1 MADTLLRLRV
11 DNKEYDD
18 KLKRATD
25 GLNRYVDGCRK
36 AGGTLEHLDDGVLD
50 FVKALGQMDTVS
62 QGGTQSLREMT
73 KSITDLTIKYNS
85 LTDTEKQ
92 SPFGQALSKSIDQ
105 LTERAGVV
113 RDAMADVQASINHA
127 ASDTRVFDQ
136 ISGTVSLA
144 TSTFQTFQGAAKL
157 LGVELGDNVEVIAK
171 LQAAMSVTIG
181 LTQIQNA
188 LQKQSA
194 VMQGVA
200 ALQTKANA
208 AAQLLLAKN
217 TAVATAAG
225 EAFNAVARMN
235 PYVLIA
241 SAVIAAGTALV
252 AFTRHSQEA
261 TEAEKQ
267 QAEAAELL
275 RKKHEDMQQA
285 IGRHVG
291 DVEAKY
297 RSLQHEWS
305 RLTTVAEKNDFI
317 ADQAKA
323 FSDLGLNV
331 TTVVQAEQALVDKA
345 PEVIAALKAV
355 AQAEAYSDLY
365 KQAIQKRATEW
376 DNRVRGIDTGDD
388 YEHMVYKP
396 NSSVLGTFLPDEWTA
411 AGLQESLGDFTSQF
425 DGMMSNIYTITKQ
438 GVDKINAYRAQQ
450 AAALNQKL
458 QQQYDD
464 EVQFYED
471 KWTEAEN
478 LVIDARKKIPA
489 GLQGGGGK
497 TPDQIYQAGSL
508 PALTQQLKELREA
521 QLMAVDNRAWAG
533 YQQQIEQVQY
543 QIDALKGQ
551 WKDGLQAIFTISDS
565 ELLDQLRQVGNAVVD
580 EKAMTVT
587 VNTADAYNQIR
598 ALAGDIEHTTVQFR
612 VQPDLQRGLSITTT
626 AGMNAYLSQ
635 LKQQIDQADL
645 GSDLYNSLTS
655 KLADATMLQNLVK
668 ESLSVGLGTAL
679 FDIADETGQ
688 DFWDRVLSPEG
699 VENADWQAIA
709 DAINRKRKEM
719 GLDAIT
725 IDVNTGSV
733 SSSSQKKASTESE
746 LLDTSKNLVSGLAQ
760 VTNGL
765 DQMGMKVSDGTKEF
779 IQTAQGA
786 MSVIEGVKT
795 VAEIITGSTA
805 SSLISTGI
813 SLIQALIA
821 NTTALFSNTA
831 ATTAAAATEGADMA
845 MDVVK
850 VGAMIMMA
858 AHGGIVPRA
867 ASGYTVPGTHYS
879 GDVTPVLANAGEV
892 ILNRAQQGNLASQLQ
907 DGESNSEGGYA
918 RPFVTGQDIFLGINN
933 YLRGA
938 GYGELITTKTLR
950 QRGLM

>member
-252 AFTRHSQEA
+252 AFTRHSKEA

-365 KQAIQKRATEW
+365 KQAIQIRATEW

-388 YEHMVYKP
+388 YNREVVNPRKTW
-396 NSSVLGTFLPDEWTA
+396 SVIPEEWTA
-411 AGLQESLGDFTSQF
+411 AGLQ
-425 DGMMSNIYTITKQ
+425 
-438 GVDKINAYRAQQ
+438 RA
-450 AAALNQKL
+450 
-458 QQQYDD
+458 
-464 EVQFYED
+464 
-471 KWTEAEN
+471 
-478 LVIDARKKIPA
+478 
-489 GLQGGGGK
+489 
-497 TPDQIYQAGSL
+497 
-508 PALTQQLKELREA
+508 
-521 QLMAVDNRAWAG
+521 
-533 YQQQIEQVQY
+533 
-543 QIDALKGQ
+543 
-551 WKDGLQAIFTISDS
+551 
-565 ELLDQLRQVGNAVVD
+565 LDVAVV
-580 EKAMTVT
+580 
-587 VNTADAYNQIR
+587 
-598 ALAGDIEHTTVQFR
+598 
-612 VQPDLQRGLSITTT
+612 
-626 AGMNAYLSQ
+626 
-635 LKQQIDQADL
+635 
-645 GSDLYNSLTS
+645 
-655 KLADATMLQNLVK
+655 
-668 ESLSVGLGTAL
+668 
-679 FDIADETGQ
+679 
-688 DFWDRVLSPEG
+688 
-699 VENADWQAIA
+699 
-709 DAINRKRKEM
+709 
-719 GLDAIT
+719 
-725 IDVNTGSV
+725 
-733 SSSSQKKASTESE
+733 
-746 LLDTSKNLVSGLAQ
+746 
-760 VTNGL
+760 
-765 DQMGMKVSDGTKEF
+765 
-779 IQTAQGA
+779 
-786 MSVIEGVKT
+786 
-795 VAEIITGSTA
+795 
-805 SSLISTGI
+805 IS
-813 SLIQALIA
+813 
-821 NTTALFSNTA
+821 
-831 ATTAAAATEGADMA
+831 
-845 MDVVK
+845 
-850 VGAMIMMA
+850 
-858 AHGGIVPRA
+858 
-867 ASGYTVPGTHYS
+867 
-879 GDVTPVLANAGEV
+879 
-892 ILNRAQQGNLASQLQ
+892 
-907 DGESNSEGGYA
+907 
-918 RPFVTGQDIFLGINN
+918 
-933 YLRGA
+933 
-938 GYGELITTKTLR
+938 
-950 QRGLM
+950 

>member
-252 AFTRHSQEA
+252 AFTRHSKEA

-388 YEHMVYKP
+388 YNREVVNPRKTW
-396 NSSVLGTFLPDEWTA
+396 SVIPEEWTA
-411 AGLQESLGDFTSQF
+411 AGLQRGDYETEIIQLMNSQSTRF
-425 DGMMSNIYTITKQ
+425 RLTKE
-438 GVDKINAYRAQQ
+438 GVDKINAYREQQ
-450 AAALNQKL
+450 AIALNKKL
-458 QQQYDD
+458 EAQYNE
-464 EVQFYED
+464 EVEFYEN

-478 LVIDARKKIPA
+478 AVVAARSKIPA

-497 TPDQIYQAGSL
+497 TPEQIYQAGSL

-521 QLMAVDNRAWAG
+521 QLMAADNRAWAG

-580 EKAMTVT
+580 EKSMTIT

-655 KLADATMLQNLVK
+655 KLADATMLQNLVR

-709 DAINRKRKEM
+709 DVINRKRKEM

>member
-252 AFTRHSQEA
+252 AFTRHSKEA

-388 YEHMVYKP
+388 YEHMTYRP

-411 AGLQESLGDFTSQF
+411 AGLKESLGDFTSQF
-425 DGMMSNIYTITKQ
+425 GGMMSNIYTITKQ

-471 KWTEAEN
+471 KWTAAEN

-521 QLMAVDNRAWAG
+521 QLMAADNRAWAG

-580 EKAMTVT
+580 EKSMTVT

-635 LKQQIDQADL
+635 LKQQIEQADL

-655 KLADATMLQNLVK
+655 KLADATMLQNLVR

-709 DAINRKRKEM
+709 DAINRKRKEL
-719 GLDAIT
+719 GLESIT
-725 IDVNTGSV
+725 LDFDSGKVGTS
-733 SSSSQKKASTESE
+733 KKAQTSGN
-746 LLDTSKNLVSGLAQ
+746 DTWEQTQQVVSGMSQINSGLQQMNIKLPEGVQSLMNTVQGLITVINGVQTIIQTFSTTTAMAQ
-760 VTNGL
+760 NTALVTNTSAML
-765 DQMGMKVSDGTKEF
+765 ALTAALHMNTA
-779 IQTAQGA
+779 AQGA
-786 MSVIEGVKT
+786 
-795 VAEIITGSTA
+795 STTSEA
-805 SSLISTGI
+805 VMTGI
-813 SLIQALIA
+813 KV
-821 NTTALFSNTA
+821 
-831 ATTAAAATEGADMA
+831 AAAAMA
-845 MDVVK
+845 F
-850 VGAMIMMA
+850 
-858 AHGGIVPRA
+858 GGIVPRA
-867 ASGYTVPGTHYS
+867 AHGYAVPGSHYS
-879 GDVTPVLANAGEV
+879 GDTTPILANAGELV
-892 ILNRAQQGNLASQLQ
+892 LNRAQQGNLASQLQ
-907 DGESNSEGGYA
+907 DNRLPDSAASKPYVSGKE
-918 RPFVTGQDIFLGINN
+918 IFLGTNN
-933 YLRGA
+933 YLKGA
-938 GYGELITTKTLR
+938 GYGELVTTKMLK
-950 QRGLM
+950 QMGIA